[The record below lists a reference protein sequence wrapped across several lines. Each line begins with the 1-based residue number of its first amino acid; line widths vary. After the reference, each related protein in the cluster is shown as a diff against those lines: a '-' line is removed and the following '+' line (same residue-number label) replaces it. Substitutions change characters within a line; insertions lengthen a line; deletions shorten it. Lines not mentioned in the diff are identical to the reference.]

1 MLYGALAAGV
11 KGALYYTFYDGKLI
25 NGHSTLNQQAPALW
39 DEIGKQ
45 SQEISRLAPFLL
57 KGTRRA
63 LPSNAEHVHVFLWE
77 KDAQKILVVFNT
89 DRNASADLHTA
100 IPDSAGQ
107 TLAALFANRPTGLEL
122 KGGILRGRIR
132 PEEVHV
138 YAISDSTRPH
148 PLEQ

>member
-1 MLYGALAAGV
+1 
-11 KGALYYTFYDGKLI
+11 LYYTYYDGTNIK
-25 NGHSTLNQQAPALW
+25 GHVTLNQQAPALW

-89 DRNASADLHTA
+89 ARNASTDLHTA

-107 TLAALFANRPTGLEL
+107 TLAAMFADRPAGLEL

-138 YAISDSTRPH
+138 YAISDSTRPA
-148 PLEQ
+148 PP